1 MAITHL
7 KAGWWLFLGRNR
19 SKREDYGNA
28 LTCYERVLQIFP
40 EHLRAMAN
48 MGNCLQHEG
57 RYAEAMDF
65 YDRVLQQRPDYPD
78 IHARLGV
85 IFCHLQ
91 RYQESM
97 DALKRAFRM
106 KPRLKEESCYGITFA
121 ISLSYL
127 GKTKDALEAYRAAVK
142 QNPKDARALAG
153 VGWAL
158 LELGNYADAEP
169 PLRAAI
175 KVEPG
180 FGRPYL
186 HLSFVLAGLGKY
198 DESLV
203 AAEQFA
209 ALEPNDPLA
218 HSNVAEIRLQ
228 IGTAQLKSAIS
239 TDDHGKS

>member
-1 MAITHL
+1 
-7 KAGWWLFLGRNR
+7 
-19 SKREDYGNA
+19 
-28 LTCYERVLQIFP
+28 
-40 EHLRAMAN
+40 

-57 RYAEAMDF
+57 RYAEATDF

-91 RYQESM
+91 RYQESF
-97 DALKRAFRM
+97 DALRRAFRM
-106 KPRLKEESCYGITFA
+106 KPRLKEESCYEVTFA
-121 ISLSYL
+121 ISLAFL
-127 GKTKDALEAYRAAVK
+127 GKTEDALEAYRAAVK
-142 QNPKDARALAG
+142 QNPKDAKALAG

-175 KVEPG
+175 KVKPG
-180 FGRPYL
+180 YGRPYL
-186 HLSFVLAGLGKY
+186 HLSFVLAGLGRY
-198 DESLV
+198 DEALL

-209 ALEPNDPLA
+209 ALEPKDPLA

-228 IGTAQLKSAIS
+228 IGTAHAQV
-239 TDDHGKS
+239 GKPVSG